1 MRKRRLSLAIALLAA
16 LPSLA
21 SAGEMAVEKRT
32 IDDLKAVF
40 ATVESVDEVLARAR
54 IAGTVSGLLMD
65 EGDQVEAGGRIATVG
80 DPKLALATAG
90 IDARL
95 RAAEAERDL
104 ADIEFRRSS
113 DLLSKGV
120 GTKMRLDDARTRLEV
135 TNRTIAALRAE
146 KQASGERS
154 NEGAVLAPSAGRVL
168 KIHVSE
174 GSVVMPGETIATLA
188 AENYILRLELPERHA
203 RFIRLGDKVLV
214 GARALAVDGEQPRL
228 GTVRQVYP
236 RIEQGRVIADVAVE
250 GLGDF
255 FVGERVPVHVATGSR
270 QAFVVPRE
278 AVSRSFGLDMVT
290 LKDGPRVVVQLGAMT
305 EDGIEV
311 LSGLREGD
319 VVMWESP

>member
-1 MRKRRLSLAIALLAA
+1 MRISRFSFALALLAA
-16 LPSLA
+16 LPA
-21 SAGEMAVEKRT
+21 FAGEMTVELRP

-54 IAGTVSGLLMD
+54 IGGTVSGLLVD
-65 EGDQVEAGGRIATVG
+65 EGDRVEAGARITTIG

-90 IDARL
+90 IEARL

-113 DLLSKGV
+113 DLLAKGV

-154 NEGAVLAPSAGRVL
+154 NEGAVLAPAAGRVL
-168 KIHVSE
+168 KVHVSE

-188 AENYILRLELPERHA
+188 AENYVLRLELPERHA
-203 RFIRLGDKVLV
+203 RFIRVGDKVLV
-214 GARALAVDGEQPRL
+214 GARALDGDEPRL
-228 GTVRQVYP
+228 GAVRQVYP
-236 RIEQGRVIADVAVE
+236 RIEHGRVIADVAVE
-250 GLGDF
+250 GLGDY
-255 FVGERVPVHVATGSR
+255 FVGERMPVHVATGTR
-270 QAFVVPRE
+270 QAFVIPRE
-278 AVSRSFGLDMVT
+278 AISRSFGLDTVT
-290 LKDGPRVVVQLGAMT
+290 LKDGSRVVVQVGAVT

-311 LSGLREGD
+311 LSGLRAGD
-319 VVMWESP
+319 IVVWSAP